1 MEGKICCHLHQFIS
15 LGCMVVARKQF
26 LHYCQPIISGLLC
39 RFSALFLFSVILD
52 PSKTASSSL
61 MIFCPDFF
69 PFSFFLC
76 VSLRLFHRVC
86 HNVWVFCFCLSPF
99 LLDIFLYLFV
109 FFQGFA
115 HWVCWSLYVLLV
127 CHTFFTLFVFL
138 ISWCLRS
145 CTFCI
150 LKIAHVLDSFY
161 VFVFVCQFSF
171 LWPCF
176 YSHVTILCNVAQQ
189 LKTLAQTDSWG
200 GGGV

>member
-15 LGCMVVARKQF
+15 LGRMVVARKQF

-52 PSKTASSSL
+52 PTKTASSSL

-69 PFSFFLC
+69 PFYFFLC

-99 LLDIFLYLFV
+99 SFGHFFIFICLLSRFCTLGL
-109 FFQGFA
+109 
-115 HWVCWSLYVLLV
+115 LKLV
-127 CHTFFTLFVFL
+127 CSIGLWHFFTLFVFL
-138 ISWCLRS
+138 ISCCLRS

-171 LWPCF
+171 LWPCS
-176 YSHVTILCNVAQQ
+176 YSHVTILCNVA
-189 LKTLAQTDSWG
+189 
-200 GGGV
+200 

>member
-15 LGCMVVARKQF
+15 SGRMVVARKQF

-39 RFSALFLFSVILD
+39 RFSAFFLFSVILD
-52 PSKTASSSL
+52 PTKTVSSSL
-61 MIFCPDFF
+61 MIFCPDLSIKH
-69 PFSFFLC
+69 FSFFLC

-86 HNVWVFCFCLSPF
+86 HNVWVFCLCLSPF

-138 ISWCLRS
+138 ISCCLRS
-145 CTFCI
+145 CDFCI
-150 LKIAHVLDSFY
+150 LKIAYVLDSFY
-161 VFVFVCQFSF
+161 VFFFDHASTAM
-171 LWPCF
+171 WP
-176 YSHVTILCNVAQQ
+176 YYAM
-189 LKTLAQTDSWG
+189 
-200 GGGV
+200 